1 MSSNVCQS
9 GDCGYMTCYQTTIGN
24 QTTYACEGSGIYGPD
39 PFMLGRQRW
48 YIPAQ
53 YVVSKGGYIELS
65 VNQGGSNWTVI
76 SNFVID
82 LPTVGI
88 QWSPGPN
95 SFYQG
100 CNWYQSIIDYG
111 PIFWTSCG
119 TTACISFTSSPKPFT
134 FQPGVDNE
142 IAVGF
147 QNAVGNIHYTLK
159 VVFCPQG
166 YSSSMQKSSNCI
178 DMTNDQNANL
188 GCYCCV
194 PSTTSTVTPGSTC
207 PNASPP
213 SNICITDVS
222 TGKQVCGQQN
232 ALTINTTVNSTVE
245 VHVSIQG
252 SLPSGCCWAEVFHF
266 PPGFTGYDNRANVSI
281 PPNGGDVKAMLGSGI
296 TTDTWFITP
305 TAPGTYQI
313 ITMVCA
319 GDCQQTYNSN
329 ICAYGPTIVLNVSTT
344 TTSSSPPPGAC
355 SVAVNVASNPS
366 GIPVSAS
373 PTSTTIPQSGSAT
386 IQFSAPSYWTSQGT
400 TYQFQYWLI
409 NGQTYNTP
417 NPTYT
422 VTCQQA
428 GQTITVNATAVYQ
441 AVSGAG
447 APSSPAPGTCTV
459 IVSATSNPAG
469 IPVSASPSTLTLSQG
484 QQASIQLSAPQTYQL
499 GNITYVFNYWWVNG
513 QTYNTPTVS
522 YPVSCT
528 TPGTITVEAIA
539 NYYAQASPPSSPSFP
554 TAISQIPWNY
564 VIIGAIAI
572 AGIAVL
578 GWAIGQARKKGE

>member
-1 MSSNVCQS
+1 
-9 GDCGYMTCYQTTIGN
+9 MTCYQTTIGN

-39 PFMLGRQRW
+39 LFMLGRQRW

-53 YVVSKGGYIELS
+53 YVISKGGYIELS
-65 VNQGGSNWTVI
+65 VTSGTSWNLIGAFI
-76 SNFVID
+76 IE
-82 LPTVGI
+82 LPTVGVK
-88 QWSPGPN
+88 WS
-95 SFYQG
+95 SATAQFAQG
-100 CNWYQSIIDYG
+100 CNWYQATTGYG

-119 TTACISFTSSPKPFT
+119 TKACFTPNSVPPSFA

-147 QNAVGNIHYTLK
+147 ENAIGNIHYTLK

-166 YSSSMQKSSNCI
+166 YNSSMQKSSNCI

-188 GCYCCV
+188 ECYCCV

-213 SNICITDVS
+213 SNICITNVS
-222 TGKQVCGQQN
+222 TGQQVCGQQN
-232 ALTINTTVNSTVE
+232 ALSINTTVNSTVE

-252 SLPSGCCWAEVFHF
+252 SPPSGCCWAEVFHF

-281 PPNGGDVKAMLGSGI
+281 SPNGGDVKAMLQPGI

-305 TAPGTYQI
+305 LATGTYWIQ
-313 ITMVCA
+313 TSVCA
-319 GDCQQTYNSN
+319 GDCQQTYNPN
-329 ICAYGPTIVLNVSTT
+329 ICAYGPTIVLNVSTPTT
-344 TTSSSPPPGAC
+344 TTSSTTTTTTTT
-355 SVAVNVASNPS
+355 
-366 GIPVSAS
+366 
-373 PTSTTIPQSGSAT
+373 TSTTT
-386 IQFSAPSYWTSQGT
+386 T
-400 TYQFQYWLI
+400 TY
-409 NGQTYNTP
+409 
-417 NPTYT
+417 
-422 VTCQQA
+422 
-428 GQTITVNATAVYQ
+428 
-441 AVSGAG
+441 
-447 APSSPAPGTCTV
+447 SSSSYSPPVPGTCTV

-484 QQASIQLSAPQTYQL
+484 QQANIQLSAPQTYQL

-513 QTYNTPTVS
+513 QTYNTPTTS

-539 NYYAQASPPSSPSFP
+539 NYYAQTTSPPSSPSVP

-564 VIIGAIAI
+564 VIIGALAI

>member
-1 MSSNVCQS
+1 
-9 GDCGYMTCYQTTIGN
+9 MTCYQTTIGG
-24 QTTYACEGSGIYGPD
+24 QPTYACEGEGRYGWD
-39 PFMLGRQRW
+39 PTMSGRQRW

-53 YVVSKGGYIELS
+53 YVISKGGYIEVDTLS
-65 VNQGGSNWTVI
+65 GWWCLDWGSIGNMI
-76 SNFVID
+76 IE
-82 LPTVGI
+82 LPTVGVR
-88 QWSPGPN
+88 WSPGTV

-100 CNWYQSIIDYG
+100 CGWQQGLSGFG
-111 PIFWTSCG
+111 PVFWTSCG
-119 TTACISFTSSPKPFT
+119 TYACMTVQHSPPAFA

-142 IAVGF
+142 IAIGF
-147 QNAVGNIHYTLK
+147 QNNDILGKQVCYKLK

-166 YSSSMQKSSNCI
+166 YSSSIQKSSNCI
-178 DMTNDQNANL
+178 DMTNDQNADL

-232 ALTINTTVNSTVE
+232 ALSINTTVNSTVE

-296 TTDTWFITP
+296 TTDTWFISP
-305 TAPGTYQI
+305 TATGTYWIQ
-313 ITMVCA
+313 TRVCA

-355 SVAVNVASNPS
+355 SVTVNVASNPS

-428 GQTITVNATAVYQ
+428 GQTISVNATAVYQ

-459 IVSATSNPAG
+459 IVSVTSNPAG

-484 QQASIQLSAPQTYQL
+484 QSASIQLSAPQTYQL

-513 QTYNTPTVS
+513 QTFNTPTAT

-539 NYYAQASPPSSPSFP
+539 NYYAQTTSPPSSPSVP

-578 GWAIGQARKKGE
+578 GWAIGQARKKSE

>member
-9 GDCGYMTCYQTTIGN
+9 SDCGYMTCYQTTIGG
-24 QTTYACEGSGIYGPD
+24 QPTYACEGSGIYGPD

-53 YVVSKGGYIELS
+53 YVISKGGYIELS

-100 CNWYQSIIDYG
+100 CNWYQSITDYG

-166 YSSSMQKSSNCI
+166 YSSSIQKSSNCI

-252 SLPSGCCWAEVFHF
+252 SPPSGCCWAEVFHF

-281 PPNGGDVKAMLGSGI
+281 PPNGGNAVAMLGSGI
-296 TTDTWFITP
+296 TTDTWFISP

-329 ICAYGPTIVLNVSTT
+329 ICAYGPTIVLNVSTPTT
-344 TTSSSPPPGAC
+344 TTSS
-355 SVAVNVASNPS
+355 
-366 GIPVSAS
+366 IIT
-373 PTSTTIPQSGSAT
+373 TSTTSST
-386 IQFSAPSYWTSQGT
+386 TT
-400 TYQFQYWLI
+400 TY
-409 NGQTYNTP
+409 
-417 NPTYT
+417 
-422 VTCQQA
+422 
-428 GQTITVNATAVYQ
+428 
-441 AVSGAG
+441 
-447 APSSPAPGTCTV
+447 SSPAPGTCTV

-539 NYYAQASPPSSPSFP
+539 NYYAQTTSPPSSPSVP

-564 VIIGAIAI
+564 VIIGALAI

-578 GWAIGQARKKGE
+578 GWVIGQTRKKG

>member
-1 MSSNVCQS
+1 
-9 GDCGYMTCYQTTIGN
+9 MTCYQTTIGG
-24 QTTYACEGSGIYGPD
+24 QPTYACEGSGIYGPD

-100 CNWYQSIIDYG
+100 CNWYQSITDYG

-166 YSSSMQKSSNCI
+166 YSSSIQKSSNCI

-207 PNASPP
+207 PNVTPP
-213 SNICITDVS
+213 SNICITNVS
-222 TGKQVCGQQN
+222 TGQQVCGQQN
-232 ALTINTTVNSTVE
+232 ALTINTTVNSTVTL
-245 VHVSIQG
+245 HVSIQGG

-266 PPGFTGYDNRANVSI
+266 PPGLTGYDNRANVSI
-281 PPNGGDVKAMLGSGI
+281 PSNGGNAVAMLGSGI

-305 TAPGTYQI
+305 TATGTYWIQ
-313 ITMVCA
+313 TRVCA
-319 GDCQQTYNSN
+319 GDCQQTYNPN
-329 ICAYGPTIVLNVSTT
+329 ICTDGPTIVLNVSTT

-373 PTSTTIPQSGSAT
+373 PTSTTIPQSRSAT

-447 APSSPAPGTCTV
+447 VPHSPAPGTCTV
-459 IVSATSNPAG
+459 IVSAASNPAG

-484 QQASIQLSAPQTYQL
+484 QSASIQLSAPQTYQL

-513 QTYNTPTVS
+513 QTSNTPTVS

-539 NYYAQASPPSSPSFP
+539 NYYAQTTTPTFP
-554 TAISQIPWNY
+554 ITIPKIPWNY
-564 VIIGAIAI
+564 VIIGALAI